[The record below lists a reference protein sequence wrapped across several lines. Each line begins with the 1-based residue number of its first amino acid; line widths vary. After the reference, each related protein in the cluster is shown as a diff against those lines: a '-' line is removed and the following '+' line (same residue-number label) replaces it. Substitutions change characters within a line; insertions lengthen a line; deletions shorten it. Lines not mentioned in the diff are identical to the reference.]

1 MIVKE
6 SIFSRYMKL
15 MQLKRTVYLGLVNVI
30 RNSFVS
36 FSVIFVMTVTLFI
49 VGASLLFGEV
59 VGDVTRELRDKVDVT
74 VYFIP
79 ETPEE
84 QILSFK
90 ENLESLSQVRGVFY
104 VSQVLA
110 LQEYREKH
118 KNDPEVLLGLDL
130 LDKNPFRA
138 RLSIRAKDSEDFESI
153 SKFLKQQDILSDN
166 PTTVIEKIDYYQN
179 REIIERLTSV
189 VDTAML
195 FTRGFI
201 VLLMIISLLIVSNII
216 RLIIYLS
223 REEIRVMRLI
233 GAEDWYIR
241 APFLIS
247 GAIYGIVGSLL
258 SIILLYPS
266 SFFISEDVKQF
277 FGGIGVFEHFI
288 AEFFTLT
295 LTLVL
300 IGVFLGV
307 ASSYFTTQK
316 YLDD

>member
-1 MIVKE
+1 M
-6 SIFSRYMKL
+6 RL
-15 MQLKRTVYLGLVNVI
+15 MQLKRTAYLGLVNVI

-49 VGASLLFGEV
+49 VGASLLFGKV
-59 VGDVTRELRDKVDVT
+59 VDDVTRELKDKVDVT

-79 ETPEE
+79 NTPEE
-84 QILSFK
+84 QIAEFRQQL
-90 ENLESLSQVRGVFY
+90 LGLSQVREVLS
-104 VSQVLA
+104 VSQDIA

-118 KNDPEVLLGLDL
+118 KNDPDVLAGLDL
-130 LDKNPFRA
+130 LEANPFRA
-138 RLSIRAKDSEDFESI
+138 RLSIRAKDSGDFEAI

-189 VDTAML
+189 VDTAVL

-201 VLLMIISLLIVSNII
+201 LLLIIISLLIVSNIV

-223 REEIRVMRLI
+223 REEIKVMRLI
-233 GAEDWYIR
+233 GAEDWYVR

-247 GAIYGIVGSLL
+247 GAIYGLIGSL
-258 SIILLYPS
+258 IAVILLYPS
-266 SFFISEDVKQF
+266 SLLISEDVKQF
-277 FGGIGVFEHFI
+277 FGGQGIFDHYV

-295 LTLVL
+295 LTLTL
-300 IGVFLGV
+300 IGCFIGSI
-307 ASSYFTTQK
+307 SSYLTTEK